1 MIKHFTSF
9 LFIFL
14 LSASLLEVFPQKGIV
29 ANPINLNYRFQ
40 LDEPSRREAADPV
53 CEYFNGKY
61 YLFAS
66 KSGGYWSSE
75 DLTSWT
81 YIPNTT
87 ILTQENYAP
96 TILVQD
102 NRMYYLIGGS
112 PRIFYTDNP
121 DVDNWKELNTRFE
134 YGTADPAFFKDEDT
148 GRVYIYWGCSDKDP
162 IMGVEVDPANGFKSI
177 GKPVELIQHHSA
189 QYGWEVSGQ
198 NNDRNYDGWNEGP
211 CMLKHN
217 GKYYLQYAA
226 PGTEFRVYG
235 DGVYVADDPLGPF
248 TYRENSPFSFKPGG
262 FIGGA
267 GHGHT
272 FKDKYG
278 NYWHVSTM
286 TLSVRQAFE
295 RRLGLF
301 PVYFSEDGNMFCHAV
316 WTDYPFQIPDEK
328 TDFEKNNLSVEWNL
342 LSYGKTVSASST
354 YRNYIAGNATDEKI
368 ETWWSAQTGNTGE
381 WWQIDLEKPVR
392 VNAIQVNLA
401 DQDFM
406 VLGNPFSY
414 VYYQYKIES
423 SDDGQTWKMFID
435 RTQNTK
441 DMPHELIVL
450 DNPETVRYLR
460 ITNTKVLD
468 GKFSLSGFRVFG
480 STGGELP
487 QEVTGLLA
495 KRQNADPRR
504 FQINWDKQDNVTGYI
519 VRWGV
524 REDQMNNAT
533 MVFTN
538 SLEAGYFNRDS
549 KYYFSVDAFNESG
562 VATGKSIQEGFIYLG
577 SPYGGTPW
585 DVPGTIEA
593 EDFNEGGQGYG
604 YYDTTVGNF
613 FLKYRL
619 NDYVDIA
626 QDRRSGVFYI
636 DNTATGEFLNYTINV
651 TETGTY
657 DFECVGAL
665 SQDGQEGGFYLSF
678 DGEDILNPVITKL
691 EYGAKPEFKTT
702 TLTGIE
708 LTKGIHVMTFN
719 IEGKICV
726 DKFHFIKEGTGIK
739 GLKQNLLNI
748 YPNPSNGVF
757 YVQLPQKGLLSVAD
771 MNGRNIYSE
780 YEENL
785 STMIGASDFPKGI
798 YILSF
803 VSENQ
808 NERIKLIKN

>member
-1 MIKHFTSF
+1 MKITFIF
-9 LFIFL
+9 IIIFL
-14 LSASLLEVFPQKGIV
+14 LNVLLVAFPQKGIV
-29 ANPINLNYRFQ
+29 ANPMNLNYRFQ

-66 KSGGYWSSE
+66 KTGGYWSSD
-75 DLTSWT
+75 DLTDWT

-96 TILVQD
+96 TILVHD
-102 NRMYYLIGGS
+102 NQMYYLIGGS

-121 DVDNWKELNTRFE
+121 DSDNWKELNTKFE
-134 YGTADPAFFKDEDT
+134 HGTADPAFYKDEDT

-177 GKPVELIQHHSA
+177 GKPVELIKHNSDK
-189 QYGWEVSGQ
+189 YGWEVSGH
-198 NNDRNYDGWNEGP
+198 NNDRNHDGWNEGP
-211 CMLKHN
+211 CLTKYN

-235 DGVYVADDPLGPF
+235 DGIYIGDDPLGPF
-248 TYRENSPFSFKPGG
+248 TYMENSPFSFKPGG

-272 FKDKYG
+272 FKDKHG
-278 NYWHVSTM
+278 NYWHVATM
-286 TLSVRQAFE
+286 TLSVRHAFE

-301 PVYFSEDGNMFCHAV
+301 PVYFLEDGNMFCHTV

-328 TDFEKNNLSVEWNL
+328 IYFEKNDLSVAWNL
-342 LSYGKTVSASST
+342 LSYGKNASASST
-354 YRNYIAGNATDEKI
+354 YQSFVAGNAADEKV

-381 WWQIDLEKPVR
+381 WWQIDLGKPMQ
-392 VNAIQVNLA
+392 VNAIQVNMA
-401 DQDFM
+401 DQDYM
-406 VLGNPFSY
+406 VLGNPFSN
-414 VYYQYKIES
+414 VYYQYKVES
-423 SDDGQTWKMFID
+423 SNDGQTWKMFID

-450 DNPETVRYLR
+450 DDPEEVRYLR
-460 ITNTKVLD
+460 ITNTKVQD
-468 GKFSLSGFRVFG
+468 GKFSMSGFRVFG
-480 STGGELP
+480 SAEGELP
-487 QEVTGLLA
+487 KEVTGFLA
-495 KRQNADPRR
+495 KRQKNDPRR
-504 FQINWDKQDNVTGYI
+504 FQLNWDKQDNATGYI

-538 SLEAGYFNRDS
+538 SLEAGYFNRNS

-562 VATGKSIQEGFIYLG
+562 VATGKSIQEGLVYLG
-577 SPYGGTPW
+577 TPYGGTPW

-604 YYDTTVGNF
+604 YYDTTLGNY

-619 NDYVDIA
+619 RDYVDIA
-626 QDRRSGVFYI
+626 QDRSSNAFYI
-636 DNTATGEFLNYTINV
+636 DRTATGEYLNYTINV
-651 TETGTY
+651 TETGLY
-657 DFECVGAL
+657 DFECIGA
-665 SQDGQEGGFYLSF
+665 SSKNGQEGGFYLEF
-678 DGEDILNPVITKL
+678 NGEDSLNPAITRL
-691 EYGAKPEFKTT
+691 EYGVKPEFKTT
-702 TLTGIE
+702 TLTNID

-719 IEGKICV
+719 IDGEIYV
-726 DKFHFIKEGTGIK
+726 DKFHFKKGGTGIK
-739 GLKQNLLNI
+739 SLKQNLLNV
-748 YPNPSNGVF
+748 YPNPSDGIF
-757 YVQLPQKGLLSVAD
+757 YIQLPQKGLLSVVD

-780 YEENL
+780 YAEDI
-785 STMIGASDFPKGI
+785 STMIEVSDFSKGI

-808 NERIKLIKN
+808 NDRIKLIKN